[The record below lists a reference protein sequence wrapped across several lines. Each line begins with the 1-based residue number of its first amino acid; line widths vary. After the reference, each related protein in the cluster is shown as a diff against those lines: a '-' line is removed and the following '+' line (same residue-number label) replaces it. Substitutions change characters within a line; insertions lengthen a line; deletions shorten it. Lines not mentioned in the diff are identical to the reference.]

1 MAPQLFR
8 SPVTTLI
15 IALILRIEGVSAEN
29 FTFPTDFGSRF
40 IVGDQVN
47 VTWDVV
53 TPRISLYEA
62 CGTEQ
67 WIISQN
73 VVNHYSYVW
82 IANRDVYKESGC
94 CFVLESL
101 NSQGKPAGQDN
112 VTSVVFGVAK
122 RYHDDPSPTSYHFAS
137 TSATSLTGTLTPT
150 TTSSTESAGVVTA
163 TDVSAASPS
172 TEHSRG
178 GLSSAAKIGI
188 GLGIPLGFLLVA
200 LSVGLFHF
208 IRRRKRLQDNSP
220 EASEPVWHPDG
231 TTPLPGGF
239 VDGSN
244 TTKNVR
250 GSHTDTII
258 SELSSENYRT
268 RDERQTNEVNELM
281 DQSKHTIIQHKLNM
295 KYSCHFH
302 QPPQTWEM
310 GVSMLEG
317 HPFFAHHH
325 PPRYEDLFEKR
336 HGKCF
341 KGKMHK
347 LGKGMRD
354 MGDNE
359 FPEMPRFGFGGRGG
373 RGGRHHPHHAHHHP
387 YAFGHHGHEKF
398 HTHPHKRGHGYGSDH
413 ELEPEHGFNP
423 WTKHDRSGPRHP
435 SQPGFHHQH
444 HPHHKR
450 GGPGPHFHSRRMFHH
465 QGYRGSGQGR
475 GLGKRNG
482 KGKGFHPFDK
492 FHHMHPLIRAH
503 HHSRDT
509 ASFMPPV
516 DVFATATQTI
526 IHASLPGA
534 QKSDLS
540 VGYDAPRSMLRIA
553 GVVHRPGVDEGL
565 YRALLVG
572 ERARHLGAFDREVPV
587 SHHVAVEGIQSRLED
602 GVLKVV
608 LPRVEGEEVEHGS
621 DVEEEMANV
630 EKELSTPDGSD
641 TEGEEE
647 DECEVEDE
655 KAEKEF
661 VKVDI
666 Q

>member
-1 MAPQLFR
+1 MAPQLLR
-8 SPVTTLI
+8 GPVTSLL
-15 IALILRIEGVSAEN
+15 IALILWIEGVSAEN
-29 FTFPTDFGSRF
+29 FTFPTEFGSRF

-53 TPRISLYEA
+53 TPRISLYEY
-62 CGTEQ
+62 CGREQ
-67 WIISQN
+67 WIIAQN
-73 VVNHYSYVW
+73 VVNKYSYVL
-82 IANRDVYKESGC
+82 IANRDIYKESGC
-94 CFVLESL
+94 YFVLESL
-101 NSQGKPAGQDN
+101 NSLGKPDGQDN

-137 TSATSLTGTLTPT
+137 TSASSLTGTSTPT
-150 TTSSTESAGVVTA
+150 TTSSTESAGAVTA
-163 TDVSAASPS
+163 TDVSAATPS
-172 TEHSRG
+172 AEHSSG

-200 LSVGLFHF
+200 LGVGLFHF
-208 IRRRKRLQDNSP
+208 IRRRKRLRGNSP

-239 VDGSN
+239 IDGGN

-268 RDERQTNEVNELM
+268 RDERQTTEVNELM
-281 DQSKHTIIQHKLNM
+281 DQSKHTIIRLKLANM

-310 GVSMLEG
+310 DVSMLED

-336 HGKCF
+336 HGKHF

-347 LGKGMRD
+347 PWKGMKD
-354 MGDNE
+354 IGDDE

-373 RGGRHHPHHAHHHP
+373 RGGRHHPHHPHHHHP
-387 YAFGHHGHEKF
+387 YAFGFAGHHGHGKF
-398 HTHPHKRGHGYGSDH
+398 HPHPHGHDSDH

-423 WTKHDRSGPRHP
+423 WTKHDRPGPGHP
-435 SQPGFHHQH
+435 GQSGFHHH

-450 GGPGPHFHSRRMFHH
+450 SGPGPHFHSRGKFHH
-465 QGYRGSGQGR
+465 QGRGGPGHGR
-475 GLGKRNG
+475 GLGKRHG
-482 KGKGFHPFDK
+482 KGKDFHHFDK
-492 FHHMHPLIRAH
+492 FHHTHPLIRAH

-509 ASFMPPV
+509 ASFTPPV
-516 DVFATATQTI
+516 DVFVTATQTI
-526 IHASLPGA
+526 VHASLPGA

-540 VGYDAPRSMLRIA
+540 VGYDASRSMLRIA
-553 GVVHRPGVDEGL
+553 GVVHRPGVDEEL
-565 YRALLVG
+565 YRTLLVG
-572 ERARHLGAFDREVPV
+572 ERGRHLGAFDREVPV
-587 SHHVAVEGIQSRLED
+587 SHGAMVEGIQSRLED

-608 LPRVEGEEVEHGS
+608 LPRVEGEEGQHGNEVE
-621 DVEEEMANV
+621 VEMVNA

-647 DECEVEDE
+647 EECEIEDE
-655 KAEKEF
+655 TAEKEF
-661 VKVDI
+661 VQVDI